1 MRKEVKLALGV
12 LMLVAALSFVVASC
26 APGAAAEKKPGEG
39 LYFRLVTHGGD
50 DPFWA
55 VVQKGMRDAAAE
67 YGCKADI
74 DLAGGDLA
82 KQQKMFEEAVASKP
96 DGIALVIND
105 DTAWDKPVADAIAAG
120 IPVIGMNNDDTEGAK
135 GNARLG
141 YVGQLERRAGYMIA
155 SRLFEEGK
163 KKGIDMAGAHVAMA
177 AEVPGA
183 NYAVVRSQGVKD
195 AMAEYGITS
204 FEMIDAGGLEMTTV
218 ESRQTSYLI
227 ANPETT
233 FMMGAGGIC
242 TDRLTSSLKAAG
254 KKAGE
259 VIAGGFDTA
268 PGTIAGLK
276 EGYVT
281 ATIDQQQYM
290 QGYFA
295 VYVLSLY
302 KNYGLMPNIDT
313 GGYLIDNVD
322 KIGLIEKL
330 SPEHIR

>member
-1 MRKEVKLALGV
+1 
-12 LMLVAALSFVVASC
+12 
-26 APGAAAEKKPGEG
+26 
-39 LYFRLVTHGGD
+39 
-50 DPFWA
+50 
-55 VVQKGMRDAAAE
+55 
-67 YGCKADI
+67 
-74 DLAGGDLA
+74 
-82 KQQKMFEEAVASKP
+82 
-96 DGIALVIND
+96 
-105 DTAWDKPVADAIAAG
+105 
-120 IPVIGMNNDDTEGAK
+120 
-135 GNARLG
+135 
-141 YVGQLERRAGYMIA
+141 
-155 SRLFEEGK
+155 
-163 KKGIDMAGAHVAMA
+163 
-177 AEVPGA
+177 
-183 NYAVVRSQGVKD
+183 
-195 AMAEYGITS
+195 
-204 FEMIDAGGLEMTTV
+204 
-218 ESRQTSYLI
+218 
-227 ANPETT
+227 
-233 FMMGAGGIC
+233 
-242 TDRLTSSLKAAG
+242 LKAAG